1 MQLSGKVCVVT
12 GAAAGIGK
20 AISEALF
27 KNGAKVVLLDVAESA
42 GKNLMEVLNKED
54 GQDRAL
60 FLSCDVQSEGQLK
73 AAFQKTV
80 KTYGGMDI
88 LCNNAGIL
96 NEKDFEK
103 TVAINFVAV
112 IRATYL
118 ALEYM
123 SKLNGGQGGAIV
135 NISSMAAFKPLLGMP
150 VYSAS
155 KSGVNIFTRAMADVS
170 TRLGYG
176 VRVNALCP
184 ALVQTDMI
192 TSLHAKMGQYCQ
204 LEKPTL
210 EVADRVGMLSVSQ
223 VAERFLELVTDE
235 TKNGE
240 AQLLAANEM
249 MYAAIPTTGMTSD
262 KLHQEHK

>member
-12 GAAAGIGK
+12 GAAGGIGK
-20 AISEALF
+20 AISETLF

-42 GKNLMEVLNKED
+42 GQNLMEVLNKED

-60 FLSCDVQSEGQLK
+60 FLSCDVQSEVQLK

-80 KTYGGMDI
+80 KIYGGIDI

-103 TVAINFVAV
+103 TVAINFVSV

-118 ALEYM
+118 ALEHM
-123 SKLNGGQGGAIV
+123 SKLNGGQGGIIV
-135 NISSMAAFKPLLGMP
+135 NISSIAAFKPLPGLP
-150 VYSAS
+150 VYSAT
-155 KSGVNIFTRAMADVS
+155 KSGVNIFTQAMADVS

-184 ALVQTDMI
+184 ALVQTDML
-192 TSLHAKMGQYCQ
+192 TELHDKMGQYCQ
-204 LEKPTL
+204 LEKPAL
-210 EVADRVGMLSVSQ
+210 QVADKLGILSVSQ
-223 VAERFLELVTDE
+223 VAECFLKLVTDE

-240 AQLLAANEM
+240 TQLLAANGM
-249 MYAAIPTTGMTSD
+249 TSGTFANIGMTSD
-262 KLHQEHK
+262 AMHQERK